1 MRQAVR
7 CTIEQIKSGH
17 DDEEE
22 ADKGNQQLPIA
33 ELARIDARR
42 TLRFGR

>member
-1 MRQAVR
+1 MREAVR
-7 CTIEQIKSGH
+7 RTVEQIQSSH